1 MIICRECG
9 AQIEE
14 LAARCPYC
22 GAINELGAEHKY
34 MHDMHRLKG
43 NLENLGNIPQKEI
56 EEEIKSHFNWKSVLT
71 ILILILILSGVF
83 LFHRF
88 SGHVTELLY
97 NKMTNTRTAD
107 KYEQMLWEQENFPKL
122 DAWYEMEDYDSIL
135 MFCRKTEEAETGIYY
150 SSMDWEHDNI
160 VPFYEIYRECMDLQ
174 QRIEGGEKPQLL
186 DFQSALHDALS
197 MSYERTWFPQTNDKD
212 KELVNGW
219 EKKCYQFVKD
229 TYQISNQEIDDL
241 KKSAE
246 KDDYLDSKIVFKYVE
261 EHKDRIPVGE

>member
-160 VPFYEIYRECMDLQ
+160 VTFYEIYRECMDLQ
-174 QRIEGGEKPQLL
+174 QRIEGGKNHNFLIFSQRCMM
-186 DFQSALHDALS
+186 H
-197 MSYERTWFPQTNDKD
+197 
-212 KELVNGW
+212 
-219 EKKCYQFVKD
+219 
-229 TYQISNQEIDDL
+229 
-241 KKSAE
+241 
-246 KDDYLDSKIVFKYVE
+246 
-261 EHKDRIPVGE
+261 